1 MKPLVFQSVG
11 DIELKDHERLENV
24 LDAAHTKM
32 NEKTGVKSNESGTN
46 SLKQLCHLDMH
57 GHKSQRDSSPRRR
70 NQSIPLG

>member
-24 LDAAHTKM
+24 LDAAHTEM
-32 NEKTGVKSNESGTN
+32 HENTGVKSNESGTS
-46 SLKQLCHLDMH
+46 SLKQMYHLGMH

-70 NQSIPLG
+70 NHSIPLG